1 MPRHF
6 EEMTLTQAKRIV
18 RLRDEMRMT
27 WKELGEFYHV
37 STSEARN
44 MYEWAD
50 LLVLHDKVLH
60 ESDLLIDIERQ
71 LLDSYNELIELAA

>member
-1 MPRHF
+1 MRL
-6 EEMTLTQAKRIV
+6 EDMTIRQARRIV

-27 WKELGEFYHV
+27 WDELAEFYGV
-37 STSEARN
+37 SPSEAQS